1 MITQSAGFSFFV
13 FITQI
18 NGELNRIKP
27 RNKKK
32 FVGFECSRVL
42 QSLANFSKWK
52 NQEPNW

>member
-32 FVGFECSRVL
+32 LMGFECSRVL